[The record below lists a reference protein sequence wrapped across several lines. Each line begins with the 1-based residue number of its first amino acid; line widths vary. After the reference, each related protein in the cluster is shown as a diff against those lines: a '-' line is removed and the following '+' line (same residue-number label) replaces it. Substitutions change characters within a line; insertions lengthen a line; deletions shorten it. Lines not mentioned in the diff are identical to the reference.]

1 MLSLLLQTLPSALP
15 TVNADTG
22 FVAGW
27 GTLSLVNAGLAQ
39 SKRRSGLLWW
49 VFSLLLGPVATLLV
63 VVLPPVDRG
72 PPALPR

>member
-1 MLSLLLQTLPSALP
+1 MTTPEQTQ
-15 TVNADTG
+15 

-39 SKRRSGLLWW
+39 GKSRSGLLWW